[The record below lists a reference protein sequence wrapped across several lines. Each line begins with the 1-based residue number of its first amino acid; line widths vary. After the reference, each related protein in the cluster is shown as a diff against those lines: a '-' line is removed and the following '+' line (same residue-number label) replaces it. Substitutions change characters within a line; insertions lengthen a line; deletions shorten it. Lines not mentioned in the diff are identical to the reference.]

1 MKEPEIIREDIAM
14 SVYKVLASV
23 HPQMQKL
30 DIWNAENVEISV
42 QEKKV
47 SKN

>member
-1 MKEPEIIREDIAM
+1 M
-14 SVYKVLASV
+14 SVYKVLVSV